1 MPISAFENR
10 LRLLVNRT
18 FTYEGVIRGL
28 MLAIIWVVDEKGNP
42 VYHTDKAVEACSRL
56 FINNKLAATSAAIYV
71 QSTIIEGGTEG
82 QKEEFHK
89 LITDKASY
97 IAMFLKKGETMNI
110 AFKTIGNNMQ
120 ESERFLQEW
129 TILPSVVDISI
140 KYEDVEHPE
149 DADVMMFISQQ
160 SSKQA
165 TQDLSEKEQQK
176 RNAELVRNEINQLQ
190 DQPLTT
196 RMIGYLKWGYVV
208 LVIVSLLALLFGY
221 WTWLR

>member
-1 MPISAFENR
+1 
-10 LRLLVNRT
+10 
-18 FTYEGVIRGL
+18 
-28 MLAIIWVVDEKGNP
+28 
-42 VYHTDKAVEACSRL
+42 
-56 FINNKLAATSAAIYV
+56 
-71 QSTIIEGGTEG
+71 
-82 QKEEFHK
+82 
-89 LITDKASY
+89 
-97 IAMFLKKGETMNI
+97 MFLQKGETLNI
-110 AFKTIGNNMQ
+110 AFKTIGNNIQ

-129 TILPSVVDISI
+129 TLLPSVVDISI

-208 LVIVSLLALLFGY
+208 LAIVSLLALLFGY

>member
-1 MPISAFENR
+1 
-10 LRLLVNRT
+10 
-18 FTYEGVIRGL
+18 
-28 MLAIIWVVDEKGNP
+28 
-42 VYHTDKAVEACSRL
+42 
-56 FINNKLAATSAAIYV
+56 
-71 QSTIIEGGTEG
+71 
-82 QKEEFHK
+82 
-89 LITDKASY
+89 
-97 IAMFLKKGETMNI
+97 
-110 AFKTIGNNMQ
+110 
-120 ESERFLQEW
+120 
-129 TILPSVVDISI
+129 
-140 KYEDVEHPE
+140 
-149 DADVMMFISQQ
+149 MMFISQQ